1 MPLSVERGA
10 PSSPVSVGV
19 PIQYVVFSSAYWDD
33 PIWTNKQHVA
43 SRLAVQSPVL
53 YVEPGFS
60 RSILKKRMRKLAWRE
75 LHPVREL
82 SPQLT
87 LLSPWFLLFRRGAT
101 AMRNFSFKMLAQ
113 LIQSQLKPGHRIV
126 LLVYHPAGVKLLDHF
141 KPDLV
146 VYDCVDHLQSQPHY
160 SNNPALRDQLVLEE
174 ELLFYRSQLVL
185 CTSRAL
191 HERNLEFNGNSVLL
205 ENVGD
210 FWHFNKAA
218 DWGLPVPDKIGVIP
232 RPRIGFAGALDPYK
246 LDYKVLYHLAKEL
259 PKVSLVLIGPEK
271 TVDENQ
277 YLAQLRQLP
286 NVYHLGLVSYQ
297 DMPYYLKEI
306 DVILLPYPVSEH
318 TKHVFPLKFFEALAT
333 GKPVVVSDLPSI
345 RHHLEVCRVASRPE
359 EWKAEILDSLSQPEL
374 GRDARLEK
382 ARQHTWE
389 KRVGR
394 IQELVAAELAKP
406 RR

>member
-1 MPLSVERGA
+1 MQR
-10 PSSPVSVGV
+10 PVHPDPTTP

-60 RSILKKRMRKLAWRE
+60 RAIVSKRLRKLSLWE
-75 LHPVREL
+75 LHPTREL

-87 LLSPWFLLFRRGAT
+87 ILSPWFLFFRRGT
-101 AMRNFSFKMLAQ
+101 SAMRRLSFRLLARM
-113 LIQSQLKPGHRIV
+113 IEAHRRPGHRLV
-126 LLVYHPAGVKLLDHF
+126 MLVYHPAGVRLLDHF
-141 KPDLV
+141 EPDLV
-146 VYDCVDHLQSQPHY
+146 VYDCVDHLESQPHY
-160 SNNPALRDQLVLEE
+160 ARNPALRDQLVLEE
-174 ELLFYRSQLVL
+174 ELLFYRSHLVF

-191 HERNLEFNGNSVLL
+191 LERNLEFNGNSVLL

-210 FWHFNKAA
+210 FWHFNKAS
-218 DWGLPVPDKIGVIP
+218 DWGLPVPDRIGAIP

-246 LDYKVLYHLAKEL
+246 LDYSVLYHLARDL

-271 TVDENQ
+271 TVEENQ
-277 YLAQLRQLP
+277 YLSQLRQLP

-306 DVILLPYPVSEH
+306 DVLLLPYPISEH
-318 TKHVFPLKFFEALAT
+318 TRHVFPLKFFEALAT
-333 GKPVVVSDLPSI
+333 GKPLVVSDLPSI
-345 RHHLEVCRVASRPE
+345 HHHLDVCRVGHGADGWRTAVLDALSHPE
-359 EWKAEILDSLSQPEL
+359 V
-374 GRDARLEK
+374 GREARLEK

-394 IQELVAAELAKP
+394 IQELVAAELARP
-406 RR
+406 REPR